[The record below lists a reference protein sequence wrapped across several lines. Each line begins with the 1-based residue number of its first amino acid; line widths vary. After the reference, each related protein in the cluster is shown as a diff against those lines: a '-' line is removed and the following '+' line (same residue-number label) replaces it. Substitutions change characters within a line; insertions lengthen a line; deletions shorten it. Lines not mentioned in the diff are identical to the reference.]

1 LLQRPKLIPSADN
14 HQSLLAALGMSTKKE
29 VRVQEVKDPGSEKET
44 RSGRMHDFSE
54 LPILTNADESKS
66 EENGKGQA
74 IGGSSAG
81 CFPSISDMAEG
92 WKGACAVVLGVK
104 HPLEAAYKEGT
115 PHDASKVFNL
125 ADELR
130 GALED
135 VRLQSM
141 RLSGQFRRFSRVS
154 PNIYDVLPPRSN
166 VDRWTAAWELL
177 EKRFGEVHALLQLS
191 TEVVAV
197 DIAGCAAE
205 VWVVVDM
212 LLSEEL
218 PVLQEDLTAIIEG
231 R

>member
-1 LLQRPKLIPSADN
+1 
-14 HQSLLAALGMSTKKE
+14 
-29 VRVQEVKDPGSEKET
+29 VKDSGSEEET
-44 RSGRMHDFSE
+44 HSGRIHDFSE
-54 LPILTNADESKS
+54 LPLLTGTDEESWAEKDAYWDGEVKTERRADLSRPPKN
-66 EENGKGQA
+66 EEAGEGA
-74 IGGSSAG
+74 IGGSSAD

-104 HPLEAAYKEGT
+104 HPLEAAYKKEGT
-115 PHDASKVFNL
+115 PHNASKVFNL